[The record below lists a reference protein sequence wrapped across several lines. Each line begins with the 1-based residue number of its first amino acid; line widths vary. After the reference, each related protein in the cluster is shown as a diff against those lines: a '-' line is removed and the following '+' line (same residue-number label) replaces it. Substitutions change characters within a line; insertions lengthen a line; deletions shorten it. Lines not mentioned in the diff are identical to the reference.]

1 MSSLIQALGL
11 DVRILLAQFVNF
23 GVLVFVLWRF
33 AYRPILNLL
42 EERRKKVEQGVK
54 DAEAAT
60 EKLEKS
66 IGEGEKII
74 SDSHQEAKLIINEAQ
89 TKAEKRYQEIMNQAK
104 EDVKVQ
110 MAKEKEKLNQ
120 ERQALVGQAKTELSQ
135 LLILSLEKF
144 LNERMDKEIDKK
156 AIDKIIKDLH

>member
-11 DVRILLAQFVNF
+11 DLRILLAQFINF
-23 GVLVFVLWRF
+23 AVLVFVLWRF

-60 EKLEKS
+60 IQLEKA
-66 IGEGEKII
+66 I
-74 SDSHQEAKLIINEAQ
+74 SDGKEIINKSHQDAKLIIDETQ
-89 TKAEKRYQEIMNQAK
+89 VKAEKKYQEIINQAK
-104 EDVKVQ
+104 EDIKIQ
-110 MAKEKEKLNQ
+110 MAKEKEKINQ
-120 ERQALVGQAKTELSQ
+120 ERGALVSQAKTELSQ

-144 LNERMDKEIDKK
+144 LNERMDKEVDKK
-156 AIDKIIKDLH
+156 VINKIIKDLS